1 MSPSATRYALG
12 LDYGTESARALLV
25 NVSDGTVAA
34 TAVAEY
40 EHGVMD
46 RALPDGTPL
55 GFEWALQD
63 PEDYFAVLENTVKRV
78 MKAAGVKPEQVVGI
92 GMDFT
97 SCTILPVDREN
108 VPLCRHERFRKNPNA
123 WVKLWKHHAAQPQ
136 ADGLTKLATEEKEPW
151 LKVYGY
157 RLSSEW
163 LIPKTLQ
170 ILEEAP
176 EVYEAADRIVE
187 AGDWLVQQLV
197 GRRVRSS
204 CNAGY
209 KACYVKGEGYP
220 SAGFLRKLH
229 PKLEHLVS
237 TRLDDPILPPG
248 ARAGG
253 LTAEWAGRLGLKKGA
268 PVAVEIIDAHA
279 AVPGCGVSNPHEM
292 VLVMGTSTCHM
303 LMSKERA
310 FVPGVAGVIEDGIL
324 PGFYGYEA
332 GQACVGDHFAWMV
345 RQGMPESY
353 VKEAKERKLDAHALL
368 TEKAAAQ
375 PPGQHGLLALDW
387 WNGNRSILMDADL
400 SGLLVGYTLA
410 TKPEDVYRA
419 LIEATA
425 YGTRVIVE
433 AFEEK
438 GVKVNGLTACGGLAA
453 KNEMLMQIYAD
464 VLGRPIRVAAA
475 EHTSALGAAVLGAL
489 AAGRDGGH
497 PTIAD
502 AIAHMVKPPAGQFNP
517 VKVHAKTY
525 EHLYAEYKTL
535 HDYFGRGEGGG
546 KAGTRN
552 DVMKRLRYIRGEAR

>member
-1 MSPSATRYALG
+1 MPTAKNRYALG
-12 LDYGTESARALLV
+12 LDFGTESARALLV
-25 NVSDGTVAA
+25 DVSDGAVAA

-55 GFEWALQD
+55 GFEWALQH
-63 PEDYFAVLENTVKRV
+63 PGDYFAALEKTVRRV
-78 MKAAGVKPEQVVGI
+78 MKEAGAKPAQVVGI
-92 GMDFT
+92 GVDFT
-97 SCTILPVDREN
+97 SCTILPVDRDN
-108 VPLCRHERFRKNPNA
+108 VPLCLHDRFRKTPNA
-123 WVKLWKHHAAQPQ
+123 WVKLWKHHAAQLQ
-136 ADGLTKLATEEKEPW
+136 ADKLTKLATEENQPW

-170 ILEEAP
+170 IVEESP
-176 EVYEAADRIVE
+176 EVYHAADRIVE
-187 AGDWLVQQLV
+187 AGDWLVQQLT
-197 GRRVRSS
+197 GKRVRSS

-220 SAGFLRKLH
+220 SRRFLRKLH
-229 PKLEHLVS
+229 PKLADLVS

-253 LTAEWAGRLGLKKGA
+253 LTGAWAKRLGLKEET
-268 PVAVEIIDAHA
+268 PVAVEIIDAHS
-279 AVPGCGVSNPHEM
+279 AVPGCGVSKPHEM

-303 LMSKERA
+303 LMSRERA

-324 PGFYGYEA
+324 PGYYGYEA

-345 RQGMPESY
+345 RQGMPEPY
-353 VKEAKERKLDAHALL
+353 LKEAMAKKLDAHGLL
-368 TEKAAAQ
+368 TDKAAAQ
-375 PPGQHGLLALDW
+375 QPGQHGLLALDW

-438 GVKVNGLTACGGLAA
+438 GVAVKGFVACGGLAA
-453 KNEMLMQIYAD
+453 KNPMLMQIYAD
-464 VLGRPIRVAAA
+464 VLGRRIRVAAA
-475 EHTSALGAAVLGAL
+475 EHTSALGAAILGAV
-489 AAGRDGGH
+489 AAGQDGGH
-497 PTIAD
+497 RSIGD
-502 AIAHMVKPPAGQFNP
+502 AVAHMVKPPSREFRP
-517 VKVHAKTY
+517 KKPHVETYAK
-525 EHLYAEYKTL
+525 LYAEYRTL
-535 HDYFGRGEGGG
+535 HDYFGRGGNE
-546 KAGTRN
+546 
-552 DVMKRLRYIRGEAR
+552 VMKRLRNMRAEAN